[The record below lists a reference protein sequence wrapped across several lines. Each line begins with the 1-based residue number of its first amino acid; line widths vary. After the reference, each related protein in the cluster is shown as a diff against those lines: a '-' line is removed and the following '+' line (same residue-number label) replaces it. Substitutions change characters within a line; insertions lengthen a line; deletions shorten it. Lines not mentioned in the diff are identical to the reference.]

1 MKNRT
6 ILVSFLFCL
15 LSAIPAAAMN
25 FRILYVSSP
34 KAVSIDGVTGQVGT
48 VFADNAVLSWS
59 DDKQVIKVEELES
72 GKQFIICARSVEGK
86 GSFSLADYF
95 FLMKNLASRTG
106 RYDSFSEMASFF
118 TGMIEIDGS
127 LSIPTGIPQDNDR
140 FFYLACRF
148 PDGDINKAITPGD
161 GALLLSIE
169 EIFKVDGNPI
179 DPYITE
185 AALYYYDRQAET
197 STCISP
203 SFFIVPVPSIRN
215 HTQD

>member
-1 MKNRT
+1 MKART
-6 ILVSFLFCL
+6 ILLSFLLFII
-15 LSAIPAAAMN
+15 SAVSATAMS

-34 KAVSIDGVTGQVGT
+34 EAVRINGVKGQVGT

-72 GKQFIICARSVEGK
+72 RKQFIICARSVDGK
-86 GSFSLADYF
+86 KSFSLADYF

-118 TGMIEIDGS
+118 KGMIEIDGQ
-127 LSIPTGIPQDNDR
+127 LSVPTSIPQDEDR
-140 FFYLACRF
+140 FFYLACHF
-148 PDGDINKAITPGD
+148 PEGDINKAVTPQEGS
-161 GALLLSIE
+161 LLLSTD
-169 EIFKVDGNPI
+169 EIFKIDGIPLV
-179 DPYITE
+179 PYITE
-185 AALYYYDRQAET
+185 AALYYYDRQAEK

-203 SFFIVPVPSIRN
+203 SFFIVPVPSTRN